1 MRFIRYLNLFEK
13 ITGVRSQH
21 CFDYNST
28 IVFLVPQQFVAIAI
42 GENGRNIKK
51 LAEILGRKARVIAI
65 PSGIKDI
72 ERFVITIVS
81 PLKFKNLEVK
91 DKSVIINAGMQSK
104 AILIGRNK
112 KRLSEMK
119 NILNECFGIEELRI
133 A

>member
-42 GENGRNIKK
+42 GENGKKKKK

-72 ERFVITIVS
+72 ERFVVTIVS
-81 PLKFKNLEVK
+81 PLKFKSLEVK
-91 DKSVIINAGMQSK
+91 DC
-104 AILIGRNK
+104 LPTYPP
-112 KRLSEMK
+112 
-119 NILNECFGIEELRI
+119 CPFP
-133 A
+133 